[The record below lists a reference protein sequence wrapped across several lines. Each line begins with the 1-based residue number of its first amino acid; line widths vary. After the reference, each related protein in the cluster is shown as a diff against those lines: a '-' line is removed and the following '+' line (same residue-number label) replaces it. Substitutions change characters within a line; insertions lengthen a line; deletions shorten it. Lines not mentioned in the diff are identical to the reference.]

1 MIMNFEPIKENWFQN
16 DNWFIFADADWEKR
30 HKKFHDNYD
39 KIHQSN
45 DEKDGKTFKWPKN
58 NTFLGDKHDITPDP
72 VDQNGHKLLVGIV
85 EPSSRKDRWAGDSIK
100 EVD

>member
-1 MIMNFEPIKENWFQN
+1 MNFEPIKENWFQN
-16 DNWFIFADADWEKR
+16 DNWFIFADVDWEKR

-72 VDQNGHKLLVGIV
+72 VDQNGHKLLIGIV
-85 EPSSRKDRWAGDSIK
+85 EPSSRKDRWASGSMK